1 MPGVPAITGP
11 GKRRLVIRFFTL
23 LLMCQLAGEVFV
35 VAFDLLIP
43 GPVVGMVLLFAGLAV
58 KGSVP
63 GTLGELSAGILR
75 HLSVLF
81 VPAGVGVMLHA
92 GKLEDEWLAVGAALI
107 ASAVAT
113 LVVTGLLMQW
123 LGGSS
128 RR

>member
-1 MPGVPAITGP
+1 M
-11 GKRRLVIRFFTL
+11 IRFFTL

-43 GPVVGMVLLFAGLAV
+43 GPVVGMVILFAGLAV
-58 KGSVP
+58 KGGVP
-63 GTLGELSAGILR
+63 GALGELSAGILR

-92 GKLEDEWLAVGAALI
+92 GTLEDEWLAVGAALI
-107 ASAVAT
+107 VSAIVT
-113 LVVTGLLMQW
+113 LVVTGLMMQW
-123 LGGSS
+123 LGGRS